1 MTKKKV
7 MKAGRRANKMIVYN
21 VTIKVSWN
29 IVEEWVMWMQQ
40 EHIPAV
46 LATGKFDHNTF
57 YRLLDQDESEGPTFV
72 AQYSTS
78 SLERYEQYN
87 MEFAVALQ
95 ADGRNKWG

>member
-1 MTKKKV
+1 
-7 MKAGRRANKMIVYN
+7 MIVYN
-21 VTIKVSWN
+21 VTIKVSWS
-29 IVEEWVMWMQQ
+29 IVEEWLVWMRG

-57 YRLLDQDESEGPTFV
+57 YRLLDQDEAEGPTFV

-87 MEFAVALQ
+87 MEFAPLLQ
-95 ADGRNKWG
+95 ADGRAKWGDQFVAFRTVMSLL